1 METYAVTDL
10 GLLRKENQ
18 DRFFLRELED
28 GTVLAAVA
36 DGMGGEAGGSQAAQI
51 AVDVFKDFNPALPQV
66 GSQLKTLFQKASENI
81 KHKVR
86 NSPELTGMGTTLTA
100 ISVKNGTAHWAH
112 VGDSRLYLF
121 RSGRLLQVT
130 EDHTYVNLLVKIGEI
145 TPEEARNHPL
155 ENILTHCIGCSPLEM
170 TSGILEVMAGD
181 QIIISSD
188 GFHRGVKNDQ
198 MVSILSRRIDLEMKG
213 KELLKAAL
221 EAGGRD
227 NITIVGLLF

>member
-1 METYAVTDL
+1 METYAVTDR

-36 DGMGGEAGGSQAAQI
+36 DGMGGEAGGAQAAQI
-51 AVDVFKDFNPALPQV
+51 AVDVFRDYNPDQPQV
-66 GSQLKTLFQKASENI
+66 EAQLKILFQKASENI

-100 ISVKNGTAHWAH
+100 VCVKNGIAYWAH

-145 TPEEARNHPL
+145 TPAEASNHPL
-155 ENILTHCIGCSPLEM
+155 ENILIHCIGCQPLEM
-170 TSGILEVMAGD
+170 TSGSFEVMAGD

-188 GFHRGVKNDQ
+188 GFHRGVKEDW
-198 MVSILSRRIDLEMKG
+198 MVSILSKKIDLKIKC
-213 KELLKAAL
+213 KELLRAAL

-227 NITIVGLLF
+227 NVTIVGLLF